1 MIDFNYELD
10 FELEHEEDY
19 IAWLSSI
26 IFSHQKSLG
35 DISFIFCND
44 DYLHRINMEYLKHD
58 TLTDIISFDYSDG
71 SIISGDIFISIE
83 RVKDNAT
90 TYNVSFKTELLRVL
104 SHGILHFLGYKD
116 KTKEDILQMRNKEE
130 ESIALFHVKHD
141 LK

>member
-44 DYLHRINMEYLKHD
+44 DYLHQINMEYLKHD

>member
-26 IFSHQKSLG
+26 IFSHQKFLG

>member
-10 FELEHEEDY
+10 YELEHEEDY
-19 IAWLSSI
+19 KTWLSSI

-44 DYLHRINMEYLKHD
+44 EYLHRINLEYLKHD

-83 RVKDNAT
+83 RVKENAT

-104 SHGILHFLGYKD
+104 SHGILHFLGFKD
-116 KTKEDILQMRNKEE
+116 KTKEDVLQMRSKEE

-141 LK
+141 L

>member
-19 IAWLSSI
+19 KTWLSSI

-44 DYLHRINMEYLKHD
+44 EYLHRINLEYLKHD

-83 RVKDNAT
+83 RVKENAT

-104 SHGILHFLGYKD
+104 SHGILHFLGFKD
-116 KTKEDILQMRNKEE
+116 KTKEDVLQMRSK
-130 ESIALFHVKHD
+130 
-141 LK
+141 

>member
-141 LK
+141 L

>member
-10 FELEHEEDY
+10 YELEHEEDY
-19 IAWLSSI
+19 KTWLSSI

-44 DYLHRINMEYLKHD
+44 EYLHRINLEYLKHD

-83 RVKDNAT
+83 RVKENAT

-104 SHGILHFLGYKD
+104 SHGILHFLGFKD
-116 KTKEDILQMRNKEE
+116 KTKEDVLQMRSKEE
-130 ESIALFHVKHD
+130 ESIALFHVKHE
-141 LK
+141 L

>member
-10 FELEHEEDY
+10 FELEYEEDY
-19 IAWLSSI
+19 KTWLSSI

-44 DYLHRINMEYLKHD
+44 EYLHRINLEYLKHD

-83 RVKDNAT
+83 RVKENAT

-104 SHGILHFLGYKD
+104 SHGILHFLGFKD
-116 KTKEDILQMRNKEE
+116 KTKEDVLQMRSKEE
-130 ESIALFHVKHD
+130 ESITLFHVKHD
-141 LK
+141 L

>member
-19 IAWLSSI
+19 KTWLSSI

-44 DYLHRINMEYLKHD
+44 EYLHRINLEYLKHD

-83 RVKDNAT
+83 RVKENAT

-104 SHGILHFLGYKD
+104 SHGILHFLGFKD
-116 KTKEDILQMRNKEE
+116 KTKEDVLQMRSKEE

-141 LK
+141 L

>member
-19 IAWLSSI
+19 KTWLSSI

-44 DYLHRINMEYLKHD
+44 EYLHRINLEYLKHD

-83 RVKDNAT
+83 RVKENAT

-104 SHGILHFLGYKD
+104 SHGILHFLGFKD
-116 KTKEDILQMRNKEE
+116 KTKEDVLQMRSKEE
-130 ESIALFHVKHD
+130 ESIALFHVKHE
-141 LK
+141 L

>member
-104 SHGILHFLGYKD
+104 SHGILHFLGFKD

>member
-130 ESIALFHVKHD
+130 ESIELFHVKHD

>member
-44 DYLHRINMEYLKHD
+44 EYLHRINMEYLKHD

>member
-10 FELEHEEDY
+10 FELEHEDEY
-19 IAWLSSI
+19 ITWLSTI

-44 DYLHRINMEYLKHD
+44 DYLHRINLEYLKHD

-71 SIISGDIFISIE
+71 SIISGDVFISIE

-116 KTKEDILQMRNKEE
+116 KTKEDILQMRHKEE
-130 ESIALFHVKHD
+130 ESIALFHVKHSSI
-141 LK
+141 

>member
-19 IAWLSSI
+19 KTWLSSI

-44 DYLHRINMEYLKHD
+44 EYLHQINLEYLKHD

-83 RVKDNAT
+83 RVKENAT

-104 SHGILHFLGYKD
+104 SHGILHFLGFKD
-116 KTKEDILQMRNKEE
+116 KTKEDVLQMRSKEE

-141 LK
+141 L

>member
-44 DYLHRINMEYLKHD
+44 DYLHRINLEYLKHD

-71 SIISGDIFISIE
+71 SIISGDIFISVE

-90 TYNVSFKTELLRVL
+90 IYNVTFKTELLRVL

-116 KTKEDILQMRNKEE
+116 KTKEDVLQMRNKEE
-130 ESIALFHVKHD
+130 ESIALFHVKRD